1 MYFYGLPYQNIIN
14 TVIIFMAY
22 PTKISSILWLSNINI
37 SLLIFEPNGTWKWW
51 NEVPKVVNVFHGEIW
66 LHWWILKSEGYI
78 TTENTNSPV
87 AMQLSKDSSNSTKK
101 SYFPLSEYK

>member
-1 MYFYGLPYQNIIN
+1 
-14 TVIIFMAY
+14 MAH

-51 NEVPKVVNVFHGEIW
+51 NEVPKVVNMFHGEIW

-87 AMQLSKDSSNSTKK
+87 AMQLSKEFKFHEK
-101 SYFPLSEYK
+101 IIFPPLWIQIRHLPPQ

>member
-1 MYFYGLPYQNIIN
+1 
-14 TVIIFMAY
+14 MAH

-37 SLLIFEPNGTWKWW
+37 SLFIFEPNGTWKWW
-51 NEVPKVVNVFHGEIW
+51 NEVPKVENVFHGEIW

-78 TTENTNSPV
+78 TIENTNSPV